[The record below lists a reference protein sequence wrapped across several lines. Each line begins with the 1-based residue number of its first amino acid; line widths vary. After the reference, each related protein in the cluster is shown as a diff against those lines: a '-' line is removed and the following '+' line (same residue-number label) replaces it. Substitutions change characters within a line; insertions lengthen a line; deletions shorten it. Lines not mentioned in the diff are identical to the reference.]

1 MSTASPTT
9 KKTTLP
15 PPRFRTA
22 DAQPISH
29 VTWRHRDTLRANSFN
44 PNHVAAPELKLLRVS
59 LLENGWTQP
68 VVITPTDDPETFEIV
83 DGFHRWTLS
92 GEKAIGAMTDF
103 HVPTVLLSVD
113 PAEHRLATIRHNR
126 ARGSHHV
133 VKMADI
139 VATLVSESG
148 LADPELMVRLGMDR
162 EEVRRL
168 RQRGDMLKHFEDAEL
183 SKGWVPDVP
192 ENRS

>member
-1 MSTASPTT
+1 M
-9 KKTTLP
+9 
-15 PPRFRTA
+15 
-22 DAQPISH
+22 
-29 VTWRHRDTLRANSFN
+29 TWRHRDQLRANNFN
-44 PNHVAAPELKLLRVS
+44 PNHVAKPEMKLLKTS

-68 VVITPTDDPETFEIV
+68 VVVTPTEDPDTFEIV

-92 GEKAIGAMTDF
+92 GDKEVGAMTGGY
-103 HVPTVLLSVD
+103 VPTVLLPVD

-126 ARGSHHV
+126 ARGSHAV

-148 LADPELMVRLGMDR
+148 LTDPELMQRLGMDK

-168 RQRGDMLKHFEDAEL
+168 RERGDMLKHFANEEL
-183 SKGWVPDVP
+183 GKGWVPDVP
-192 ENRS
+192 ENKT